1 MVRPIELTDL
11 LIKTPLAEKVN
22 QIEKSSP
29 DIAQRQFA
37 TFLEEKKSEREQ
49 KSIPT
54 QKTDE
59 DIIHRDHQ
67 KKDEQEQKKKKRD
80 SDKEKKKNRN
90 MSIDIKA

>member
-37 TFLEEKKSEREQ
+37 AELEQKKNEREQ

-59 DIIHRDHQ
+59 AIIHRDHQ
-67 KKDEQEQKKKKRD
+67 KKEDQGQKKKKKD
-80 SDKEKKKNRN
+80 PDEEKKKNRN